1 MCPSLICWCLA
12 PEGCLTPIGCGVYR
26 EVEKMKKTENTRHK
40 RNFKRGISLLLSFMM
55 SFVFLMANGC
65 EKAKTIEDYPDI
77 QTPVEEIT
85 DVEVTPVVD
94 EDEEVVV
101 AKETIN
107 RGYDSIYDTGTFVFN
122 PEAVNPAIKEE
133 MKNKETSYKVGID
146 ILNAIHEHKTEF
158 ELSGDDEVDELDFN
172 RGFKLARTTSPMATC
187 VDITMVDTNKY
198 KINYFPAVS
207 ADGSIELDED
217 TDMSEVENRL
227 NAFEEYVTEMI
238 NNNITADDDY
248 MERAKKIYKALIED
262 IELVHDT
269 EILGKANLSNP
280 MYDIR
285 DSYDTDIID
294 VPETK
299 KLNHYQFLFLY
310 DYFLSELNVE
320 HYVVLGRTLEK
331 EYAYDWLDEDM
342 ESTGGIWA
350 WMIVADE
357 DNNFYNCDIL
367 MDELLLDEQRKTK
380 EDYESDMAFFGM
392 SDKTRSE
399 SFNYVGGYLAVSM
412 TNNTAG
418 NGSSGVPKCENDY
431 NK

>member
-1 MCPSLICWCLA
+1 MSFSYL
-12 PEGCLTPIGCGVYR
+12 VYWR
-26 EVEKMKKTENTRHK
+26 YNEEKNMKKTNKTRLGT
-40 RNFKRGISLLLSFMM
+40 NLKRGMSLGLSIVMTFA
-55 SFVFLMANGC
+55 VLMANGC
-65 EKAKTIEDYPDI
+65 NNKPAVIEDYPEVEV
-77 QTPVEEIT
+77 TPVEEVIE
-85 DVEVTPVVD
+85 EVTPVVD

-133 MKNKETSYKVGID
+133 MKNKETSYKVGMD

-158 ELSGDDEVDELDFN
+158 ELTGDDEVDELDFN

-187 VDITMVDTNKY
+187 VDITKVDTNKY

-207 ADGSIELDED
+207 ADGSIDIEFDED

-248 MERAKKIYKALIED
+248 MQRAKKIYKALIED

-320 HYVVLGRTLEK
+320 HYVILGRTLEK

-342 ESTGGIWA
+342 ESSGGIWA
-350 WMIVADE
+350 WIIVADE

-399 SFNYVGGYLAVSM
+399 SFNYVGGYLAVTM
-412 TNNTAG
+412 TNDTAG
-418 NGSSGVPKCENDY
+418 NGSSGVPKCEKDY
-431 NK
+431 NE

>member
-1 MCPSLICWCLA
+1 MSFSYL
-12 PEGCLTPIGCGVYR
+12 VYWR
-26 EVEKMKKTENTRHK
+26 YSEEKNMKKTNKTQLGT
-40 RNFKRGISLLLSFMM
+40 NLKRGMSLGLSIVMTFA
-55 SFVFLMANGC
+55 VLMANGC
-65 EKAKTIEDYPDI
+65 DNKPAVIEDYPEVEV
-77 QTPVEEIT
+77 TPVEEVIE
-85 DVEVTPVVD
+85 EVTPVVD

-133 MKNKETSYKVGID
+133 MKNKETSYKVGMD

-158 ELSGDDEVDELDFN
+158 ELTGDDEVDELDFN

-187 VDITMVDTNKY
+187 VDITMVDTNIY
-198 KINYFPAVS
+198 KISYFPAVS

-248 MERAKKIYKALIED
+248 MQRAKKIYKALIED

-269 EILGKANLSNP
+269 EILEKANLSNP

-320 HYVVLGRTLEK
+320 HYVVLGRTLEE
-331 EYAYDWLDEDM
+331 EYAFDWLNEDM
-342 ESTGGIWA
+342 ESSGGIWA
-350 WMIVADE
+350 WIIVNDE
-357 DNNFYNCDIL
+357 DNNSYNCDIL
-367 MDELLLDEQRKTK
+367 MDELLLAEQRKTK
-380 EDYESDMAFFGM
+380 EDYESDMKFFGM

-399 SFNYVGGYLAVSM
+399 SFNYVGGYLAVTMNS
-412 TNNTAG
+412 NNSTG

>member
-1 MCPSLICWCLA
+1 MSFSYL
-12 PEGCLTPIGCGVYR
+12 VYWR
-26 EVEKMKKTENTRHK
+26 YSEEKNMKKTNKTRLGT
-40 RNFKRGISLLLSFMM
+40 NLKRGMSLGLSIVM
-55 SFVFLMANGC
+55 SFAFLMANGC
-65 EKAKTIEDYPDI
+65 EKAKTIDDYPEVQVIVDD
-77 QTPVEEIT
+77 ET
-85 DVEVTPVVD
+85 DNVDVPEVI

-133 MKNKETSYKVGID
+133 MKNKETSYKIGID

-158 ELSGDDEVDELDFN
+158 EITGDEEVDELDFN
-172 RGFKLARTTSPMATC
+172 RGFKLARITSPMATC

-207 ADGSIELDED
+207 ADGSIDIEFDED

-248 MERAKKIYKALIED
+248 MQRAKKIYKALIED

-269 EILGKANLSNP
+269 EILEKANLSNP

-320 HYVVLGRTLEK
+320 HYVILSRTLEE
-331 EYAYDWLDEDM
+331 EYAFDWLNEDM
-342 ESTGGIWA
+342 ESSGGIWA
-350 WMIVADE
+350 WIIVNDE
-357 DNNFYNCDIL
+357 DNNSYICDIL
-367 MDELLLDEQRKTK
+367 MDKLLLDEQRKTK

-399 SFNYVGGYLAVSM
+399 SFDYLGGYLAVTM
-412 TNNTAG
+412 NGNNSTG